1 MQLAQ
6 LNIAEATAKMDSPV
20 MADFVNNTDRINAI
34 AEESDGFVWRLIG
47 DDTDDSYSINAFD
60 SEYILVNMSVWKDR
74 ESLFNYVYNSGHVE
88 IFKRKKEWFRKML
101 KMHMVLWYVENGH
114 IPTVEEGKKR
124 LEYLQKHGESSYA
137 FGFKSK
143 YLPEDL

>member
-6 LNIAEATAKMDSPV
+6 LNIAEAITKMDSPV

-34 AEESDGFVWRLIG
+34 AEESEGFVWRLIIDYN
-47 DDTDDSYSINAFD
+47 DDTHVVNAFNSD
-60 SEYILVNMSVWKDR
+60 SIVANMSVWKNR

-88 IFKRKKEWFRKML
+88 VFKRKKEWFKEML
-101 KMHMVLWYVENGH
+101 KMHMVLWYVNDGH
-114 IPTVEEGKKR
+114 NPTIEEGKER
-124 LEYLQKHGESSYA
+124 LEYLQKHGESPYA

>member
-6 LNIAEATAKMDSPV
+6 LNIAEAIAKMDSPV

-34 AEESDGFVWRLIG
+34 AEESEGFVWRLIIDYN
-47 DDTDDSYSINAFD
+47 DDTHVVNAFNSD
-60 SEYILVNMSVWKDR
+60 SIVANMSVWKNR

-88 IFKRKKEWFRKML
+88 VFKRKKEWFKEML
-101 KMHMVLWYVENGH
+101 KMHMVLWYVNDGH
-114 IPTVEEGKKR
+114 NPTIEEGKER
-124 LEYLQKHGESSYA
+124 LEYLQKHGESPYA

>member
-1 MQLAQ
+1 
-6 LNIAEATAKMDSPV
+6 MDSPV

-34 AEESDGFVWRLIG
+34 AEESEGFVWRLIIDYN
-47 DDTDDSYSINAFD
+47 DDTHVVNAFNSD
-60 SEYILVNMSVWKDR
+60 SIVANMSVWKNR

-88 IFKRKKEWFRKML
+88 VFKRKKEWFKEML
-101 KMHMVLWYVENGH
+101 KMHMVLWYVNDGH
-114 IPTVEEGKKR
+114 NPTIEEGKER
-124 LEYLQKHGESSYA
+124 LEYLQKHGESPYA